1 MIAVSKLTLPVAR
14 RQLAELQKR
23 EFALRHASG
32 ALSFDAETLAPPGNI
47 IARSQ
52 TLGILGESA
61 LELISSAEGIRLL
74 DYLEDHLDALTQ
86 PERRSVHLLRRSGE
100 ILRHV
105 NLEEYLSFR
114 KLANEALSAWSRA
127 HEANDFAALEPW
139 LGRLFYAARRI
150 ASQTWP
156 DSPPYE
162 FWLDYNEEGLTQA
175 QCDAFFDEVRE
186 KIAPLQNY
194 ARQFVQPDTGILRCR
209 VSPLYQQRIAHFN
222 MDTLGV
228 DRNRCRLAISDHAF
242 TVAFSRYDVRI
253 CTRYIP
259 DSFTTSLYGVIHECG
274 HALYELGTGEALQY
288 TRLGEGVSMSVHES
302 QSRFYENM
310 VGRSRAWTEFMW
322 PVLTAN
328 IPELAGRE
336 PREFFRAVNAVKDTP
351 LRDEADEVSY
361 CLHILLRYEI
371 ERAVMNGEAA
381 VRDAPAMWNE
391 LTKKY
396 LGCEVTSDDEGILQD
411 SHWAAGQFGYFP
423 TYAFGTVAAA
433 QLMARMRESMD
444 VDESLRAG
452 DVSDINGWL
461 EENIWR
467 YGALYQPRELLER
480 ATGGPL
486 DVQCYADYLSDKLSE
501 VYGV

>member
-150 ASQTWP
+150 AAQTWP

-175 QCDAFFDEVRE
+175 QCDALFDEVRE

-194 ARQFVQPDTGILRCR
+194 ARQFVQPGTGILRCR

-222 MDTLGV
+222 MDALGV

-302 QSRFYENM
+302 QSRLYENM
-310 VGRSRAWTEFMW
+310 IGRSLAWTEFIW
-322 PVLTAN
+322 PVLTEN
-328 IPELAGRE
+328 ILELAE
-336 PREFFRAVNAVKDTP
+336 HTPRELFRAANAFRRTP
-351 LRDEADEVSY
+351 LRTEADEFTY
-361 CLHILLRYEI
+361 CRHIILRFEL
-371 ERAVMNGEAA
+371 ERALFAGEIS
-381 VRDAPAMWNE
+381 VHDAPAMWDE
-391 LTKKY
+391 LSEKL
-396 LGCEVTSDDEGILQD
+396 LGVRPRGDSEGILQD
-411 SHWAAGQFGYFP
+411 PHWASGQLGYFP
-423 TYAFGTVAAA
+423 AYAFGTVAAA
-433 QLMARMRESMD
+433 QLYGRICAETGAAGA
-444 VDESLRAG
+444 LAAG
-452 DVSDINGWL
+452 DLRPVNGWL
-461 EENIWR
+461 REHIWQ
-467 YGALYQPRELLER
+467 YGALYPPRELLR
-480 ATGGPL
+480 RTLGGAL
-486 DVQCYADYLSDKLSE
+486 DAGVYADYLADKLRE
-501 VYGV
+501 VYGE